1 MNFISDTI
9 MFPSQGNQSNLIE
22 LVKEILPKSGQNGWG
37 TSTVFIAARMNHH
50 VVIHQLWESVGEYI
64 DAQARF
70 MKDKDLMISIKE
82 MFSLCSSHHRLISQI
97 IQPASNPVGEAN
109 FVHRNV
115 IKAKRGYRNELV
127 KKILD
132 ITQSSEFK
140 PAISVNKVGDY
151 DNVMMRIPAKSIDD
165 IPMLQKNELGS
176 DDWFI
181 NEIRD
186 LTVSSIQSTARI
198 FTRSS

>member
-22 LVKEILPKSGQNGWG
+22 LVEEILPKSGQNGWG
-37 TSTVFIAARMNHH
+37 TNTVFIGANMNHH

-64 DAQARF
+64 DAQTKF

-132 ITQSSEFK
+132 ITQSLEFK
-140 PAISVNKVGDY
+140 PAISVNKVGDN

-198 FTRSS
+198 FTRS

>member
-22 LVKEILPKSGQNGWG
+22 LVEENLPKSGQNGWG
-37 TSTVFIAARMNHH
+37 TTTVFIGARMNHH

-64 DAQARF
+64 DAQTRF

-132 ITQSSEFK
+132 ITQSLEFK
-140 PAISVNKVGDY
+140 PAISVNKVGDN

-181 NEIRD
+181 NEIRH

-198 FTRSS
+198 FTRS